1 MGIYPLSNR
10 SHRLASRA
18 VMLAKPNYRKR
29 SAQFL
34 QKQAELELAEL
45 DERAPRPRAEL
56 ECQPDWNADRKF
68 AVHVGEGVKR
78 FFDLR
83 LQHRR
88 ECGDLHWDRSRVRK
102 REFLAQLLS
111 LQDLLVEHWDDNHAA
126 QASLEIRVRVDGDG
140 VGVGSK

>member
-1 MGIYPLSNR
+1 IGIYPLSNR
-10 SHRLASRA
+10 SHRLASRD
-18 VMLAKPNYRKR
+18 VCWR
-29 SAQFL
+29 SPTTGSEARSFS
-34 QKQAELELAEL
+34 LELAEL

-111 LQDLLVEHWDDNHAA
+111 LQDLLVEHRDDNHAT

-140 VGVGSK
+140 VGVGGK